1 MLRHCFCTFS
11 PKQLQCDIHL
21 AIKENCFSWNF
32 SLKTFQ
38 FLKEFWFIY
47 TFPIVGTLFF
57 FFLQILQGSFPSSVR
72 ECARTRTR
80 LCTKFRV
87 NFLADWFWSKK
98 LEMIQNDK
106 DRHTPNF
113 HKSIM
118 HNFKITSNAIFI
130 LFWFSLA
137 VKVALTPH
145 PPHPPVNHTM

>member
-1 MLRHCFCTFS
+1 MF
-11 PKQLQCDIHL
+11 
-21 AIKENCFSWNF
+21 
-32 SLKTFQ
+32 
-38 FLKEFWFIY
+38 FLKFLSQN
-47 TFPIVGTLFF
+47 FPIFKGILIYLHISYCRNPFF

-145 PPHPPVNHTM
+145 PPTPQLTTQCKLRLVRVYL